1 MTDAFDDPDDSD
13 QGEFA
18 RGGSQSAVIGS
29 ESEEDSS
36 KEFLLEAIRRQPILE
51 ALDAEPLTPSGM
63 TDKTHLSRS
72 TIHRAVDSLESYN
85 LISQANG
92 QYHLTNLGNIIL
104 EETSRFSSVAW
115 SAASLE
121 PFLNE
126 IGGYDIPIEYF
137 TEATITQRKPREPH
151 VTIQRLIE
159 LIDASDH
166 MLMLSTVLS
175 SIHVRVGYRNM
186 MEGMKIEAVFDEE
199 AINIMLSKYQD
210 EARETVSTG
219 NFELYVHNQLP
230 FELFV
235 FDDKMGMAA
244 HDDTGN
250 AEILVECDSPK
261 AIEWAENLY
270 YEYRSAAEP
279 LLLSAD

>member
-1 MTDAFDDPDDSD
+1 MTDNLENTKNDQTTCGTPDLARTTDNDAEDDS
-13 QGEFA
+13 
-18 RGGSQSAVIGS
+18 SQA
-29 ESEEDSS
+29 
-36 KEFLLEAIRRQPILE
+36 FLLEAIRRQPILE
-51 ALDAEPLTPSGM
+51 ALHAEPLTPSGL
-63 TDKTHLSRS
+63 TDQTQLSRS

-85 LISQANG
+85 LISQTNG
-92 QYHLTNLGNIIL
+92 KYHLTNLGHIIAA
-104 EETSRFSSVAW
+104 ETSQFSSIAW

-186 MEGMKIEAVFDEE
+186 MDGMTIEAVFDEE
-199 AINIMLSKYQD
+199 AINIMLSKYQY
-210 EARETVSTG
+210 EARETVETG

-235 FDDKMGMAA
+235 FDTKMGMAA

-250 AEILVECDSPK
+250 AEILVECDSDQ
-261 AIEWAENLY
+261 AIEWAKNLY
-270 YEYRSAAEP
+270 YEYRSDAEP
-279 LLLSAD
+279 LLISAE